1 MRIWFIIV
9 APVLLIGCGPSASRI
24 TTPDAGKG
32 FFVRCEDTKEGCFR
46 KAISICRAGYK
57 VLDSENIS
65 PTRDHAARFEMLIQC
80 DSSWQNVNRAFQK
93 KN

>member
-1 MRIWFIIV
+1 MRIGLFIFAQI
-9 APVLLIGCGPSASRI
+9 LLIGCGPSASRI

-32 FFVRCEDTKEGCFR
+32 FFVGCKDSKEGCFR
-46 KAISICRAGYK
+46 KAISVCQAGYK

-80 DSSWQNVNRAFQK
+80 DSTWQNVDRVLQK
-93 KN
+93 